1 MSFVEAVFD
10 SAGVILSQ
18 EIVPKSPPL
27 ARKSREICQ
36 RILSTSSRTKQN
48 ARHHSTKLAIEV
60 AKFGDLQHDRYGD
73 FALPSDTISCTP
85 RYAKRI
91 I

>member
-1 MSFVEAVFD
+1 MFD
-10 SAGVILSQ
+10 SAGVIPPQ
-18 EIVPKSPPL
+18 EIVPKSTPL

-48 ARHHSTKLAIEV
+48 ARHHSTQLAIAV

-85 RYAKRI
+85 RYTKRI

>member
-36 RILSTSSRTKQN
+36 RILSTLSQYMGG
-48 ARHHSTKLAIEV
+48 A
-60 AKFGDLQHDRYGD
+60 
-73 FALPSDTISCTP
+73 
-85 RYAKRI
+85 
-91 I
+91 